1 MLFLLS
7 FTTAFALHL
16 TLVLEGYAALQ
27 QARNQGEEQA
37 PGGG

>member
-7 FTTAFALHL
+7 FATTFALHL
-16 TLVLEGYAALQ
+16 TFVLEGYGALQ
-27 QARNQGEEQA
+27 QATNQGEEKA